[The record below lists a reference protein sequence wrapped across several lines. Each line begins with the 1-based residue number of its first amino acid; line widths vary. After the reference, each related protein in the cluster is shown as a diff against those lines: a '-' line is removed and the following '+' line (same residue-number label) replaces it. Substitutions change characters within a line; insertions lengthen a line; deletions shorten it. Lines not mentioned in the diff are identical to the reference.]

1 VKLQYKMLWDYCET
15 IRKTNIGSCVLMKVE
30 RPLPDCPAKFHRL
43 YFSIAAMKRGFLTGC
58 RPIIRLDGCFLKGP
72 YKGQLM
78 TPISRD
84 ANNNM
89 YLVAFAVLETEVKD
103 NWSWFLKTLLLDLGI
118 PPAEGWTFISDRQ
131 KVTLQV
137 FFFIYSI
144 FGMLQMVV
152 ILCICECLTILTDC
166 VKGLVSSFDVV
177 ASGADYWIC
186 VRHLYANYRDACHR
200 CMALKDK
207 LWSAAAA

>member
-131 KVTLQV
+131 KVTLQS
-137 FFFIYSI
+137 FLHLFNFCYATK
-144 FGMLQMVV
+144 MVL
-152 ILCICECLTILTDC
+152 I
-166 VKGLVSSFDVV
+166 
-177 ASGADYWIC
+177 
-186 VRHLYANYRDACHR
+186 
-200 CMALKDK
+200 
-207 LWSAAAA
+207 